1 MNQILVTKK
10 LYITPEL
17 KKKKK
22 MYKIDFILSI
32 FLVVALLGFYVYA
45 EYDRNKSEEVSQDLE
60 AKPTTKFKMAQDYIA
75 MFISVDNHIMKEEN
89 HRAEKKLK
97 ALNEQIKRHDLNEKE
112 GNTSEDQS
120 FKPVSQS
127 NFRPTMN

>member
-1 MNQILVTKK
+1 MAEVKRLPITTAQIKAKMNSSM
-10 LYITPEL
+10 EL
-17 KKKKK
+17 AIK
-22 MYKIDFILSI
+22 MAGD
-32 FLVVALLGFYVYA
+32 ALEA
-45 EYDRNKSEEVSQDLE
+45 VSQDNE

-112 GNTSEDQS
+112 GNTSSSVNEFVEVNQS
-120 FKPVSQS
+120 KFK
-127 NFRPTMN
+127 PTMN

>member
-1 MNQILVTKK
+1 MAEVKRLPITTAQIKAKMNSSM
-10 LYITPEL
+10 EL
-17 KKKKK
+17 AIK
-22 MYKIDFILSI
+22 MAGD
-32 FLVVALLGFYVYA
+32 ALEA
-45 EYDRNKSEEVSQDLE
+45 VSQDLE

-112 GNTSEDQS
+112 GSPSSSVNEFVEVNQS
-120 FKPVSQS
+120 KFKP
-127 NFRPTMN
+127 TMS

>member
-1 MNQILVTKK
+1 MAEVKRLPITTAQIKAKMNSSM
-10 LYITPEL
+10 EL
-17 KKKKK
+17 AIK
-22 MYKIDFILSI
+22 MAGD
-32 FLVVALLGFYVYA
+32 AL
-45 EYDRNKSEEVSQDLE
+45 EEVSQDLE

-112 GNTSEDQS
+112 GVGSDNQDE
-120 FKPVSQS
+120 FKPVNQS
-127 NFRPTMN
+127 KFSPFAS